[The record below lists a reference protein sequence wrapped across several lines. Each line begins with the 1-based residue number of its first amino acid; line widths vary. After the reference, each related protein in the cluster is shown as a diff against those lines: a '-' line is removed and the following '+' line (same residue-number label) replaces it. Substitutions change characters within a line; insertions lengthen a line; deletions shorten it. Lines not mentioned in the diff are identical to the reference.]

1 MTRKQVLVI
10 AALTVLSWSVVVA
23 LVAPA
28 FARQCTTTCQTY
40 GNQTTCQQ
48 NCW

>member
-1 MTRKQVLVI
+1 MIRIVLAI
-10 AALTVLSWSVVVA
+10 ALLVVTVAAVE
-23 LVAPA
+23 
-28 FARQCTTTCQTY
+28 ARQCSTTCQTY